1 MSATRWCVLTLLAL
15 LLNKVLWLNAG
26 SAIQSGFAASLATAL
41 LPFLPFAAA
50 LAFKLRGLWIY
61 AGIGVWI
68 YFCHG
73 AMEAV
78 ANPDARVWAGLEVLL
93 STAYFVALTWR
104 IRAEKR
110 ARLSSRE

>member
-1 MSATRWCVLTLLAL
+1 MNALRWCAASLVAL

-26 SAIQSGFAASLATAL
+26 DALDGGVAASLAIAL

-50 LAFKLRGLWIY
+50 LAFKLRGVWIY

-78 ANPDARVWAGLEVLL
+78 VSPDQRVWALLEVAL
-93 STAYFVALTWR
+93 STLYFVALAWR
-104 IRAEKR
+104 IRAEKQ
-110 ARLSSRE
+110 ARRDVPS